1 MSLEEK
7 FGTAQFIK
15 IYRMLENEMQT
26 KGLDNFNILELERE
40 MGKEVD
46 KKLIL
51 DNLTMLLTLIVMEE
65 RMGC

>member
-1 MSLEEK
+1 
-7 FGTAQFIK
+7 
-15 IYRMLENEMQT
+15 MQT
-26 KGLDNFNILELERE
+26 KGLNNFNILELERE

>member
-1 MSLEEK
+1 
-7 FGTAQFIK
+7 
-15 IYRMLENEMQT
+15 
-26 KGLDNFNILELERE
+26 